1 MPGGAKGLGF
11 KVKSARG
18 IVVALAG
25 FYVLAGEA
33 LGESGN
39 KPTLTKPNEV
49 FQGDIVEVKIP
60 GSGLKAVEG
69 LMGKETVPFYLG
81 DRGHYTALIGADLE
95 AKPGPAIVNV
105 TTTSQTGARREIRIP
120 FKVKITPFKKES
132 FSVPSEFEQ
141 LAPEVLARIKKDQEQ
156 FSRAFMSSAPE
167 RIWEAPFLQPV
178 PGDITSPFGYRR
190 VINGTSRAP
199 HTGVDLRAPMGS
211 EVFASNHGRVVL
223 LGDFFFSG
231 NSVVLDH
238 GGGLYTVYFHLSE
251 LKVATGSLV
260 RKGDLVGLAGM
271 TGRVTGPHLHW
282 GARLNGARI
291 DPFELI
297 KKLVG
302 KSEKAR
308 ETQGPPKTA
317 ERENGQQRSVE

>member
-1 MPGGAKGLGF
+1 M
-11 KVKSARG
+11 KSARA

-25 FYVLAGEA
+25 FYVAAGQA
-33 LGESGN
+33 LGQSGN
-39 KPTLTKPNEV
+39 KPALTKPAEV

-60 GSGLKAVEG
+60 GAGLKAVEG
-69 LMGKETVPFYLG
+69 RMDKQTIPFYLS

-95 AKPGPAIVNV
+95 AKPGPAIVDV
-105 TTTSQTGARREIRIP
+105 TTTSQTGARRETRIT
-120 FKVKITPFKKES
+120 FKIKMKPFKKES
-132 FSVPSEFEQ
+132 FSVPAEFEQ
-141 LAPEVLARIKKDQEQ
+141 LAPEVLERIKKDQEQ
-156 FSRAFMSSAPE
+156 FARAFMSSAPE
-167 RIWEAPFLQPV
+167 RIWEAPFLLPV

-251 LKVATGSLV
+251 LKVPTGSSV
-260 RKGDLVGLAGM
+260 RKGDLIGLAGM

-297 KKLVG
+297 KKLAG

-308 ETQGPPKTA
+308 EAQEPLKAA
-317 ERENGQQRSVE
+317 E